1 MTGLTDAERNDL
13 VDLIAEARDR
23 APRLPDDADSWDV
36 LDAIAP
42 TIETLIARHVQAALT
57 DAADDLRTNAA
68 RAWGGDLNW
77 FTTGAHAANLAAEWV
92 ESA

>member
-1 MTGLTDAERNDL
+1 MTALTDADR
-13 VDLIAEARDR
+13 EALYPIVRKSVG
-23 APRLPDDADSWDV
+23 AYAV
-36 LDAIAP
+36 VEA
-42 TIETLIARHVQAALT
+42 LIARHVQAALT